1 MRFLGLSSFHPDPGI
16 SAWYEE
22 SAACQFPRIAARL
35 IDTEHVLKLLED
47 YPAGLA
53 QLQITDNMIPY
64 HIISY
69 HNIIYIYYLD
79 KLYHSSIKVFFILYV
94 CFFQQNSINHFLN
107 KPVWNIYYCP
117 SIDHFLEPPLPS
129 LCRLQRMASCCCLG
143 SPQKLLQH
151 LAKTGRGIVHFPQEH
166 WGSARAPLMRFTEA
180 PLVAYSD
187 TSTWPCSWW
196 WDSSMLSFKSTE
208 QTPVWLV
215 DSSEPELS
223 HCLR

>member
-79 KLYHSSIKVFFILYV
+79 KLYHSSIKVFFYIICLFLSTKQYQPFFEQTCLEHIL
-94 CFFQQNSINHFLN
+94 
-107 KPVWNIYYCP
+107 
-117 SIDHFLEPPLPS
+117 
-129 LCRLQRMASCCCLG
+129 
-143 SPQKLLQH
+143 
-151 LAKTGRGIVHFPQEH
+151 
-166 WGSARAPLMRFTEA
+166 
-180 PLVAYSD
+180 
-187 TSTWPCSWW
+187 
-196 WDSSMLSFKSTE
+196 LSFYRPFSRATTALAL
-208 QTPVWLV
+208 QTPKNGILLLLGQP
-215 DSSEPELS
+215 PETFATLS
-223 HCLR
+223 